1 MNAGS
6 RLLMIRP
13 VCFAFNAQTASN
25 NHFQQMPEVGKDV
38 QKMALE
44 EFDAMARLLE
54 SRGVPP
60 LVIQDTAEPET
71 PDSIFPNNWFS
82 SHKDGTLV
90 LYPMFAPNR
99 RAERKGA
106 VVKRILEAT
115 GACRIIDLTYW
126 EKEGKFLESTGS
138 MVLDRNSRTA
148 YACLSPRTSPEVL
161 QDFCRKMDYTPVP
174 FHAVDRSGKP
184 IYHTNVMMAL
194 GRSFAVLCK
203 EAFACEADLKMVTD
217 SLLSHGKSI
226 VEITLD
232 QMEHFAGNMLEVQN
246 DRGERLLLMSQS
258 AFDALREDQ
267 RANLSREDT
276 LVPIPVPHIES
287 VGGGSVRCMLAEL
300 FSR

>member
-1 MNAGS
+1 MNGATQ
-6 RLLMIRP
+6 LLMIRP
-13 VCFAFNAQTASN
+13 VSFAFNAQTAPN
-25 NHFQQMPEVGKDV
+25 NHFQQLPEEGKDV

-44 EFDAMARLLE
+44 EFDAMAGLLE
-54 SRGVPP
+54 SRGVPL
-60 LVIQDTAEPET
+60 LVVQDTMEPET

-82 SHKDGTLV
+82 SHADGTLV

-99 RAERKGA
+99 RAERKEA

-115 GACRIIDLTYW
+115 GACRILDLTYW

-138 MVLDRNSRTA
+138 MVLDRSSRIA

-161 QDFCRKMDYTPVP
+161 LDFCRKMDYTPVP
-174 FHAVDRSGKP
+174 FHAVGRNGKP

-203 EAFACEADLKMVTD
+203 EAFTSEAELSAVTE
-217 SLLSHGKSI
+217 SLRTHGKTI
-226 VEITLD
+226 VEISLE
-232 QMEHFAGNMLEVQN
+232 QMERFAGNMLEVQN

-258 AFDALREDQ
+258 AFDALEEDQ
-267 RANLSREDT
+267 RADLSREAT
-276 LVPIPVPHIES
+276 PVPIPIPHIES

>member
-1 MNAGS
+1 MNGGS

-25 NHFQQMPEVGKDV
+25 NHFQQMPEAGKDV

-44 EFDAMARLLE
+44 EFDAMVGLLE
-54 SRGVPP
+54 SRGVPL

-82 SHKDGTLV
+82 SHEDGTLV

-99 RAERKGA
+99 RAERKEA

-126 EKEGKFLESTGS
+126 EKEGKYLESTGS

-184 IYHTNVMMAL
+184 VYHTNVMMAL
-194 GRSFAVLCK
+194 GRSFAVLCR
-203 EAFACEADLKMVTD
+203 EAIACEAEWKTVTD
-217 SLLSHGKSI
+217 SLSSHGKTI
-226 VEITLD
+226 VEISPE

-267 RANLSREDT
+267 RVTLSREDT

>member
-1 MNAGS
+1 MNGATQ
-6 RLLMIRP
+6 LLMIRP
-13 VCFAFNAQTASN
+13 VCFSFNAQTAPN
-25 NHFQQMPEVGKDV
+25 NHFQQMPEEGKDV

-44 EFDAMARLLE
+44 EFDAMAGLLE
-54 SRGVPP
+54 TRGVPL
-60 LVIQDTAEPET
+60 LVIQDTVTPET

-82 SHKDGTLV
+82 SHADGTLV

-99 RAERKGA
+99 RAERKEA

-126 EKEGKFLESTGS
+126 EKEGKYLESTGS
-138 MVLDRNSRTA
+138 MVLDRNARIA

-161 QDFCRKMDYTPVP
+161 QDFCRKMDFTPVP
-174 FHAVDRSGKP
+174 FHAVDRCGKP

-203 EAFACEADLKMVTD
+203 EAFTSEAELSAVTG
-217 SLLSHGKSI
+217 SLSTHGKTI
-226 VEITLD
+226 VEISLE

-246 DRGERLLLMSQS
+246 DRGECLLLMSQS

-267 RANLSREDT
+267 RADLSREAT
-276 LVPIPVPHIES
+276 LVPIPIPHIES